1 MLCLRHAT
9 PDDLEAIEELET
21 VSFPPEEAADRT
33 RLQERLAI
41 YPECFWLLFDEKKL
55 LAYSCGLATE
65 CRDLADEMYAN
76 ASLHE
81 KNGAWQMLFSVCT
94 DPMHRGE
101 GLAHH
106 VLSEVI
112 AESCARKR
120 AGIVLTCKEALV
132 PFYREFG
139 FADEGVSDSAH
150 GGLVWHQVRRH
161 LGERN
166 KAEGRQ
172 VSADRE
178 LFWDQRT
185 KRGPRLWQRL
195 FFLCYKQKQMHPAF
209 A

>member
-21 VSFPPEEAADRT
+21 VSFPPEEAADRR

-41 YPECFWLLFDEKKL
+41 YPECFWLLFDERKL

-81 KNGAWQMLFSVCT
+81 KNGSWQMLFSVCT

-139 FADEGVSDSAH
+139 FADEGVSDSTH
-150 GGLVWHQVRRH
+150 GGQVWHQMRLH

-166 KAEGRQ
+166 KA
-172 VSADRE
+172 
-178 LFWDQRT
+178 
-185 KRGPRLWQRL
+185 
-195 FFLCYKQKQMHPAF
+195 
-209 A
+209 